1 MTGSKM
7 SDETPYP
14 VFLLSDHTGITVEK
28 LARSLLSQF
37 TGLEFDIHTIP
48 FVDTAAALCSAV
60 DRIDASAEAAGVPPL
75 VFATLIDAPLREQLR
90 GCRGTVF
97 DIYAV
102 LLGPVAEALHA
113 EATPRR
119 GQTHGGADNGYL
131 DRIGALEFA
140 LATDD
145 GVAVKRYQDADLILI
160 GLSRSGK
167 TPTSLYLALQYGLR
181 AANDPLTEED
191 LDSPQLPGRLRSF
204 RHKLIALRIEPE
216 RLHRVREQRRPGS
229 RYASLEQCRREVRQF
244 ETMLAGLDIP
254 VLDSSRMSIEEL
266 AASVVRMV
274 RSEE

>member
-1 MTGSKM
+1 MNQTL
-7 SDETPYP
+7 PYP

-37 TGLEFDIHTIP
+37 SGLEFDIHSLP
-48 FVDTAAALCSAV
+48 FVDSPEAVRAAV
-60 DRIDASAEAAGVPPL
+60 VRIDASAELQGVPPL
-75 VFATLIDAPLREQLR
+75 VFATLIDPGLRELLHA
-90 GCRGTVF
+90 CRGQVF

-102 LLGPVAEALHA
+102 LLQPVAEALHA
-113 EATPRR
+113 EATPRL
-119 GQTHGGADNGYL
+119 GQTHSGAGNAYL

-191 LDSPQLPGRLRSF
+191 LEPPRLPDRLQPF
-204 RHKLIALRIEPE
+204 RHKLVALRIAPE
-216 RLHRVREQRRPGS
+216 RLHRVRQQRRPDS
-229 RYASLEQCRREVRQF
+229 RYAALEQCRYEVRQF
-244 ETMLAGLDIP
+244 ETLLAGLDIP
-254 VLDSSRMSIEEL
+254 VLDSSRMSVEEL
-266 AASVVRMV
+266 AASVVRLV
-274 RSEE
+274 RRET

>member
-1 MTGSKM
+1 M
-7 SDETPYP
+7 SEETPYP

-37 TGLEFDIHTIP
+37 AGLEFDIHSLP
-48 FVDTAAALCSAV
+48 FSDNADAIRAAIE
-60 DRIDASAEAAGVPPL
+60 RIDVSAEASGVPPL
-75 VFATLIDAPLREQLR
+75 VFATLIDASLREQLH
-90 GCRGTVF
+90 GCRGCVF
-97 DIYAV
+97 DIYAT

-145 GVAVKRYQDADLILI
+145 GVAVRRYQDADVILI

-191 LDSPQLPGRLRSF
+191 LDSPRLPGRLQAF
-204 RHKLIALRIEPE
+204 RHKLMALRIDPE

-229 RYASLEQCRREVRQF
+229 RYASLAQCRYEVRQF
-244 ETMLAGLDIP
+244 ETLLSGLDIP

-266 AASVVRMV
+266 AASVVKRV

>member
-1 MTGSKM
+1 MNET
-7 SDETPYP
+7 TPYP

-37 TGLEFDIHTIP
+37 AGLDFDIHTLP
-48 FVDTAAALCSAV
+48 FIDSESALQAAV
-60 DRIDASAEAAGVPPL
+60 RRIDASAEASGVPPL
-75 VFATLIDAPLREQLR
+75 VFATLIDAPLREQLH
-90 GCRGTVF
+90 GCRGCVF
-97 DIYAV
+97 DIYAT
-102 LLGPVAEALHA
+102 LLGPVAEALQA

-119 GQTHGGADNGYL
+119 GQTHGGAGNGYL

-145 GVAVKRYQDADLILI
+145 GVAIKRYQEADVILI

-191 LDSPQLPGRLRSF
+191 LDSPRLPVRLQAF
-204 RHKLIALRIEPE
+204 RHKLIALRIDPE
-216 RLHRVREQRRPGS
+216 RLHRVREQRRPDS
-229 RYASLEQCRREVRQF
+229 RYASLVQCRYEVRQF
-244 ETMLAGLDIP
+244 ETLLSGLDIP

-274 RSEE
+274 RREE